1 VKSDAELVRE
11 TLNGERDAFGELV
24 RRHQGSLYRFLVQ
37 SVGNVHDAEELTQDT
52 FLRAYSRLHRYRETY
67 ALSTWLFAIARRLTI
82 SWFRRRRQTVPI
94 AGDLPATG
102 DAPDQLAARRDGAD
116 QVWREARAALPD
128 QQFMAI
134 WLRYQED
141 LSVRDVAHALG
152 KTETHA
158 KVILYRA
165 RSRLAKTMGRTDHV
179 VLDRTMADIAV
190 S

>member
-1 VKSDAELVRE
+1 MKSDAELVRE
-11 TLNGERDAFGELV
+11 TLDGCAESFGELV
-24 RRHQGSLYRFLVQ
+24 KRHQGSLYRFLVQ
-37 SVGNVHDAEELTQDT
+37 SVGNTHDAEELTQDT
-52 FLRAYSRLHRYRETY
+52 FVRAYSRLHRYRETY

-82 SWFRRRRQTVPI
+82 SWFRRWRATVPLD
-94 AGDLPATG
+94 GDFPAAR
-102 DAPDQLAARRDGAD
+102 DAPDRSAARRDGAD
-116 QVWREARAALPD
+116 QLWREVRAALPD
-128 QQFMAI
+128 QPFMAL

-141 LSVRDVAHALG
+141 MSVRDVARALG

-165 RSRLAKTMGRTDHV
+165 RSRLAKTMRRTDHV